1 MSAIDFAK
9 IQKQMRAEMAAAKRA
24 AGAGAAAVEPAPE
37 PEPEPQPQ
45 PQPRLG
51 HTEASAR
58 AAEELR
64 TLRIG
69 PIELERHRCRATAG
83 GPRDVFYIPQVVTA
97 SEEAALAAA
106 AADHDWVQLRD
117 RRLQCHG
124 GTVLPQGTVA
134 EPLPP
139 HLLHLCKALQH
150 AGVFDAEHP
159 PNHCLINE
167 YSPSEGIMPHR
178 DGPLYHPTV
187 AILSLQS
194 PIVFDFWVSAAAAA
208 DPHSQPALSLLLEPR
223 SLMVF
228 RGDAY
233 ADYHH
238 AIAMREH
245 LQQTGLFICVAS
257 FCCCRLFII
266 STRSLRYAEF

>member
-9 IQKQMRAEMAAAKRA
+9 IQKQMRAEMAAQRA
-24 AGAGAAAVEPAPE
+24 ARAGAGAVEPAPE
-37 PEPEPQPQ
+37 PQPEREPQPQ
-45 PQPRLG
+45 PQPQPQQSV
-51 HTEASAR
+51 HMEASMR
-58 AAEELR
+58 AATVLR
-64 TLRIG
+64 ALRIG

-83 GPRDVFYIPQVVTA
+83 GPSDVFYIPQVVGA

-106 AADHDWVQLRD
+106 AADYDWVQLRD

-139 HLLHLCKALQH
+139 HLLHLCKALQQ

-187 AILSLQS
+187 AILSLKS
-194 PIVFDFWVSAAAAA
+194 PIVFDFWASAAAAA
-208 DPHSQPALSLLLEPR
+208 DPHGQPALSLLLEPC

-233 ADYHH
+233 TDYHH

-245 LQQTGLFICVAS
+245 PQ
-257 FCCCRLFII
+257 
-266 STRSLRYAEF
+266 